1 MLCWLLKDLGWAAT
15 CWPLAV
21 PAAVSSFIFQSFGLF
36 VAFLDGGLRSEDW
49 VYRGAMLGWIVGNAT
64 WMMSEFLFEAL
75 KEPSRHF
82 FFWNHGPILHV
93 SSIGYNWGLLATR
106 LVLFST
112 LTLLVFYLYRRRNA
126 ARARESRGGGG
137 LESGKSYEV
146 TESEEVQPLLPAA
159 TTTVQSRDPIERLLP
174 QDLFHIF
181 FVTIWIVKDVF
192 WTYELLAGALVAAI
206 LLVTLSLNNL
216 ARRGFTDPGMQISEL
231 LWVFGN
237 TAWVISEV
245 WDGDAHTWPRFGACL
260 LLLGGCVVASVNLC
274 CVQFVPGLRTAMP
287 SDEKVLCSIS

>member
-1 MLCWLLKDLGWAAT
+1 
-15 CWPLAV
+15 
-21 PAAVSSFIFQSFGLF
+21 
-36 VAFLDGGLRSEDW
+36 
-49 VYRGAMLGWIVGNAT
+49 MLGWIVGNAT

-82 FFWNHGPILHV
+82 FFWNHGSILHA

-106 LVLFST
+106 LVLFFT
-112 LTLLVFYLYRRRNA
+112 LTLLVFYLHRRRIA

-146 TESEEVQPLLPAA
+146 TRGDPAAGGVLEAGESEEVQPLLPAA
-159 TTTVQSRDPIERLLP
+159 TATEQSRDPIERVLP

-206 LLVTLSLNNL
+206 LLVTL
-216 ARRGFTDPGMQISEL
+216 
-231 LWVFGN
+231 
-237 TAWVISEV
+237 
-245 WDGDAHTWPRFGACL
+245 
-260 LLLGGCVVASVNLC
+260 
-274 CVQFVPGLRTAMP
+274 
-287 SDEKVLCSIS
+287 